1 MGLVDYEALYRLQDE
16 VLDIVFASENIFYL
30 TGGTCLSRFY
40 KAKRYSDD
48 LDFFAD
54 SSARYAFALR
64 RLRSRLAE
72 KYPVRVEVESKDFTR
87 FRINHFLQ
95 VDFVNEHAPRWK
107 EVVVTPEG
115 RIIDNIENILA
126 NKLTAVVARDD
137 PKDVFDVYLIWK
149 FYAFSWAEILEA
161 AQKKAY
167 FSDDMLAVRL
177 RTFPQ
182 EAFSTLKVIDPHF
195 LNDFNEDRPVLL
207 DELIRRAPHRPS
219 SQGQTLRSDK

>member
-1 MGLVDYEALYRLQDE
+1 MGIVDYRALYRLQDE
-16 VLDIVFASENIFYL
+16 VLDVVFASENIFYL

-54 SSARYAFALR
+54 SSARYPFALR
-64 RLRSRLAE
+64 RVRLRLAE
-72 KYPVRVEVESKDFTR
+72 RHRVRVEVESKDFAR
-87 FRINHFLQ
+87 FRINDFLQ

-115 RIIDNIENILA
+115 RVIDNIENILA

-149 FYAFSWAEILEA
+149 FYAFSWAEILDA
-161 AQKKAY
+161 AQKKAC
-167 FSDDMLAVRL
+167 FSDDILAVRL
-177 RTFPQ
+177 RTFPE
-182 EAFSTLKVIDPHF
+182 EAFSTLKLIDPDF
-195 LNDFNEDRPVLL
+195 LKDFSEDRPVLL

-219 SQGQTLRSDK
+219 SQGRTLRSER